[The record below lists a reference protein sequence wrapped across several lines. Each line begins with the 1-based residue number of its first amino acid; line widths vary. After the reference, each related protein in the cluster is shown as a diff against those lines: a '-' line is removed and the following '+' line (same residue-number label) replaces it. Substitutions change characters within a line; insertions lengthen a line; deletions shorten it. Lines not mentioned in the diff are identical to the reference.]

1 MPYDEPDGRQKG
13 MPVSIP
19 NTPLC
24 YSPLQAAKLLNIGRT
39 TLFALLARGEIQ
51 ARKLGTR
58 TLIPAT
64 ELSRYIDSLP
74 VAEFR
79 AHDAS
84 GVRHG

>member
-1 MPYDEPDGRQKG
+1 MS
-13 MPVSIP
+13 VA

-24 YSPLQAAKLLNIGRT
+24 YSPQQATKLLNIGRT
-39 TLFALLARGEIQ
+39 TLFALLARGEIK

-58 TLIPAT
+58 TLIPAS

-74 VAEFR
+74 VADFR
-79 AHDAS
+79 AHDVT

>member
-1 MPYDEPDGRQKG
+1 MSTPT
-13 MPVSIP
+13 
-19 NTPLC
+19 TPLC

-39 TLFALLARGEIQ
+39 TLFALLGRGEIK

-74 VAEFR
+74 LAEFR
-79 AHDAS
+79 AHHAS
-84 GVRHG
+84 EVRHG